1 MNKVTVTHLEFF
13 RRTCHVGGKMCL
25 KWNSLDEKCVQSKF
39 SQSVNPPSLCLL
51 EPGCPS
57 VDVVLPLAGP
67 EESPHGET
75 EQRKSWVCLH
85 PTHQA
90 GGLSRSHHA
99 DSMPAPALATLAH
112 IPALFSLQ
120 TDHLTV
126 VSSEPGAGPAC
137 CRVGPQSAR
146 ALHLQRQ
153 QLRT

>member
-1 MNKVTVTHLEFF
+1 
-13 RRTCHVGGKMCL
+13 MCL

-85 PTHQA
+85 PTHTRQ
-90 GGLSRSHHA
+90 GGFPVHTTLTQCPPLPWQPWPTSLLYFPSR
-99 DSMPAPALATLAH
+99 
-112 IPALFSLQ
+112 
-120 TDHLTV
+120 LT
-126 VSSEPGAGPAC
+126 
-137 CRVGPQSAR
+137 
-146 ALHLQRQ
+146 
-153 QLRT
+153 T